1 MDLSKI
7 SCLFQQNNQNMR
19 NKKSELQNPLND
31 VLNKLADQA
40 IDAQSENLEPDFQF
54 KLNGIKKDT
63 YTTTLES
70 EALEEAA
77 PESLKLYVA
86 VLKLFSGFSSSQ
98 EKDLIDFKE
107 QLMSFD
113 QEIEKYQG
121 IIKGDADLPEGTTM
135 EDVMNLLTATQQTRE
150 KYIKENSDKLNGLDL
165 YNGEFLNRIV
175 HKVCGENKFSDMD
188 ESNRNI
194 DSSSSNIYAEIDRIL
209 ESTRGISRTLNE
221 GIKRIYDILEKKGY
235 GEEKYKYYQTALRE
249 NRSLTPDEKSTNTF
263 QLLLAWLK
271 ENGGQNQQTI
281 NYV

>member
-150 KYIKENSDKLNGLDL
+150 KYIKDNSDKLNGLDL

-235 GEEKYKYYQTALRE
+235 GEEKYKYYQTSLRE

-271 ENGGQNQQTI
+271 ENGGQNQ
-281 NYV
+281 

>member
-150 KYIKENSDKLNGLDL
+150 KYIKDNSDKLNGLDL
-165 YNGEFLNRIV
+165 YNGEYPGRLT
-175 HKVCGENKFSDMD
+175 KV
-188 ESNRNI
+188 
-194 DSSSSNIYAEIDRIL
+194 
-209 ESTRGISRTLNE
+209 LNE
-221 GIKRIYDILEKKGY
+221 SMIFLKKKDMGKKNISIIRPHC
-235 GEEKYKYYQTALRE
+235 GKTD
-249 NRSLTPDEKSTNTF
+249 P
-263 QLLLAWLK
+263 
-271 ENGGQNQQTI
+271 
-281 NYV
+281 